1 MKVQRESI
9 ISGQLNTMELNVTPQ
24 QMDRFYEGREL
35 TQNIFPHL
43 NSEEREFLISGM
55 MPNEWDSVFN

>member
-55 MPNEWDSVFN
+55 MPSEFDSLFD

>member
-9 ISGQLNTMELNVTPQ
+9 ISGELNTMELNVTPQ
-24 QMDRFYEGREL
+24 QMDRFYGGREL

-55 MPNEWDSVFN
+55 MPSEFDSLFD

>member
-24 QMDRFYEGREL
+24 QMDRFYAGREL

-55 MPNEWDSVFN
+55 MPSEWESTFN